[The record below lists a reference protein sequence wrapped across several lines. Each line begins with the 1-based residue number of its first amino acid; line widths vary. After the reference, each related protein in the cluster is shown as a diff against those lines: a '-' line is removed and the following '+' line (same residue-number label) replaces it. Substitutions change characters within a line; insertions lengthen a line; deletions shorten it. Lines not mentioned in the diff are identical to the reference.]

1 MRLPNELVSWVSL
14 IGIDPAA
21 YDCILLIN
29 SDKLRVDLSIRM
41 VQAEPKKAIFD
52 IKVEIVFAFLTH
64 GSTHEI
70 SGVKTIDSVDGRD
83 HIRVRFTHGNCPF
96 TINVETRQL
105 LTTPFPK

>member
-1 MRLPNELVSWVSL
+1 
-14 IGIDPAA
+14 
-21 YDCILLIN
+21 
-29 SDKLRVDLSIRM
+29 M